1 MSRCIPTKRLLS
13 ESLSERIQNQT
24 TARQTAPQPLG
35 ATDRRRQFSDVYR
48 ISKSDARPVLGTL
61 DTVRMTFVRT
71 RISAAA
77 GPARPFRGQTLSQR
91 FSRSSRVIRSPGR
104 AGNLTVTAS
113 KSPPIHID
121 RQAYAA
127 VAQSAFV
134 KNMDEYRAMYDR
146 SVKDPDGFWRDIAL
160 ENFHWET
167 PPNEKH
173 ASFNFDVREGPIF
186 SSWFEGGRTNVAYN
200 ALDRHVQAGNGDR
213 ACFIF
218 EGNDPGRTYSLTYAQ
233 VLAEVSRVANWL
245 RSVGVG
251 KGDTVALYMPMV
263 CELPIAMLACARIGA
278 IHSVV
283 FGGFSADALA
293 SRMVDCQSK
302 VLITSTAVMRGKKA
316 INLSHIARE
325 GLGIAAR
332 QGHRVPNVLVHRNE
346 DPALDPALG
355 ALGDWEPDSYS
366 IWQDVVPGQS
376 DCSDVEWMDAEDPLF
391 LLYTSG
397 STGKPKGVLH
407 TTAGYMVYAAT
418 TSKFSF
424 AMQPGDVFWCTAD
437 CGWITGHSYLAYGPL
452 IVGATNVVFEG
463 VPTYPTPSRCW
474 EVIDQ
479 LKVKQFY
486 TAPTAIRSLM
496 RSGNEHVEGFDLSS
510 LHILG
515 TVGEPINPEAWK
527 WYHEMVGKGRCPI
540 VDTWWQTETAGH
552 MIVPLPTAWEEKP
565 GSASLPFFGVEPVLV
580 NEKGEELEG
589 EAEGYLCIKSSWP
602 SAIRSVYGDQDRFET
617 TYFAPFPG
625 YYFSGDGARRDQDG
639 YIWITGRVDDVINVS
654 GHRIGSAEVESA
666 LVAHDSCAEAAVVG
680 YEHPVKG
687 QGIWAFVTLVE
698 GVEHSDDLKKELVAE
713 VRTQIGPFASPDIIH
728 WAPSLPKT
736 RSGKIMRRVLRKIA
750 SFEEEQLG
758 DTSTLADPSVVE
770 MLIHFRGK

>member
-1 MSRCIPTKRLLS
+1 MLVMIM
-13 ESLSERIQNQT
+13 Q
-24 TARQTAPQPLG
+24 
-35 ATDRRRQFSDVYR
+35 
-48 ISKSDARPVLGTL
+48 
-61 DTVRMTFVRT
+61 
-71 RISAAA
+71 
-77 GPARPFRGQTLSQR
+77 
-91 FSRSSRVIRSPGR
+91 
-104 AGNLTVTAS
+104 
-113 KSPPIHID
+113 SPPVHFD
-121 RQAYAA
+121 KDGYKN
-127 VAQSAFV
+127 VSDTAFV
-134 KNMDEYRAMYDR
+134 KSLEEYRAKYET
-146 SVKDPDGFWRDIAL
+146 SVKDPNGFWRTIAV
-160 ENFHWET
+160 EDFYWET
-167 PPNEKH
+167 LPDEEH
-173 ASFNFDVREGPIF
+173 MSFNFDVRKGPIY
-186 SSWFEGGRTNVAYN
+186 SSWFAGGRTNVSYN
-200 ALDRHVQAGNGDR
+200 ALDRHVQEGHGDR
-213 ACFIF
+213 KCFIF
-218 EGNDPGRTYSLTYAQ
+218 EGNDVGRTYSMTYAQ
-233 VLAEVSRVANWL
+233 VLDEVSRVANWL

-293 SRMVDCQSK
+293 SRMVDCKAK

-316 INLSHIARE
+316 INLGDIAKRGIEIATKE
-325 GLGIAAR
+325 G
-332 QGHRVPNVLVHRNE
+332 HVVSNVLLHHNK
-346 DPALDPALG
+346 DPALNTVPAQ
-355 ALGDWEPDSYS
+355 GDVV
-366 IWQDVVPGQS
+366 WQDVIPQQS
-376 DCSDVEWMDAEDPLF
+376 ATCEVEWMDAEDPLF

-418 TSKFSF
+418 TSKYSF
-424 AMQPGDVFWCTAD
+424 AMQPGDIFWCTAD

-479 LKVKQFY
+479 LNVKSFY

-496 RSGNEHVEGFDLSS
+496 RSGNEYVQGFDLSS
-510 LHILG
+510 LRILG

-552 MIVPLPTAWEEKP
+552 MIVPLPTAWPEKP
-565 GSASLPFFGVEPVLV
+565 GSATLPFFGVEPVLV

-602 SAIRSVYGDQDRFET
+602 SAIRSIYGDPDRFET

-625 YYFSGDGARRDQDG
+625 YYFSGDGARRDEDG

-666 LVAHDSCAEAAVVG
+666 LVSHDSCAEAAVVG
-680 YEHPVKG
+680 YDHPVKG

-698 GVEHSDDLKKELVAE
+698 GCEHSDDLKKELVSE
-713 VRTQIGPFASPDIIH
+713 VRSQIGPFASPDIIH

-750 SFEEEQLG
+750 AFEEEQLG
-758 DTSTLADPSVVE
+758 DTSTLADPAVVE
-770 MLIHFRGK
+770 MLIHYRGK

>member
-1 MSRCIPTKRLLS
+1 MM
-13 ESLSERIQNQT
+13 Q
-24 TARQTAPQPLG
+24 
-35 ATDRRRQFSDVYR
+35 
-48 ISKSDARPVLGTL
+48 
-61 DTVRMTFVRT
+61 
-71 RISAAA
+71 
-77 GPARPFRGQTLSQR
+77 
-91 FSRSSRVIRSPGR
+91 
-104 AGNLTVTAS
+104 
-113 KSPPIHID
+113 SPPVHYNAS
-121 RQAYAA
+121 AYAE
-127 VAQSAFV
+127 VSKSAFV
-134 KNMDEYRAMYDR
+134 KSLEDYKVMYDK
-146 SVKDPDGFWRDIAL
+146 SVQDPNGFWRELAV
-160 ENFHWET
+160 ENFYWET
-167 PPNEKH
+167 LPNENH
-173 ASFNFDVREGPIF
+173 MSFNFDVRKGPIF
-186 SSWFEGGRTNVAYN
+186 SKWFEGGRTNVCYN
-200 ALDRHVQAGNGDR
+200 ALDRHVKAGNGDR
-213 ACFIF
+213 TCFIF
-218 EGNDPGRTYSLTYAQ
+218 EGNDVGRTYSMTYAE
-233 VLAEVSRVANWL
+233 VLDEVSRVANWL

-251 KGDTVALYMPMV
+251 KGDTVALYMPRI

-293 SRMVDCQSK
+293 SRMVDCKAK
-302 VLITSTAVMRGKKA
+302 VLITATAVMRGKKA
-316 INLSHIARE
+316 INLSDIARE
-325 GLGIAAR
+325 GLNIASK
-332 QGHRVPNVLVHRNE
+332 QGHVVPNVLMHHNK
-346 DPALDPALG
+346 DPLLTVTPLESDTV
-355 ALGDWEPDSYS
+355 
-366 IWQDVVPGQS
+366 WQDVVPQQS
-376 DCSDVEWMDAEDPLF
+376 TESDVEWMDAEDPLF

-418 TSKFSF
+418 TSKYSF

-452 IVGATNVVFEG
+452 IIGATNVVFEG

-479 LKVKQFY
+479 LKVKSFY

-496 RSGNEHVEGFDLSS
+496 RSGNEYVEGFDLSS
-510 LHILG
+510 LQILG

-527 WYHEMVGKGRCPI
+527 WYHEMIGKGRCPI

-552 MIVPLPTAWEEKP
+552 MIVPLPTAWQEKP
-565 GSASLPFFGVEPVLV
+565 GSATLPFFGVEPVLV

-602 SAIRSVYGDQDRFET
+602 SAIRSVYGDQERFET
-617 TYFAPFPG
+617 TYFAPFKG
-625 YYFSGDGARRDQDG
+625 YYFSGDGARRDEDG

-666 LVAHDSCAEAAVVG
+666 LVSHDSCAEAAVVG

-698 GVEHSDDLKKELVAE
+698 GCEHSDELKKELVAE
-713 VRTQIGPFASPDIIH
+713 VRSQIGPFASPDIIH

-770 MLIHFRGK
+770 MLIHYRGK

>member
-1 MSRCIPTKRLLS
+1 MHFDK
-13 ESLSERIQNQT
+13 EGYAN
-24 TARQTAPQPLG
+24 
-35 ATDRRRQFSDVYR
+35 V
-48 ISKSDARPVLGTL
+48 SK
-61 DTVRMTFVRT
+61 
-71 RISAAA
+71 
-77 GPARPFRGQTLSQR
+77 
-91 FSRSSRVIRSPGR
+91 
-104 AGNLTVTAS
+104 
-113 KSPPIHID
+113 
-121 RQAYAA
+121 
-127 VAQSAFV
+127 SAFV
-134 KNMDEYRAMYDR
+134 KNVDEYQALYDR
-146 SVKDPDGFWRDIAL
+146 SIKDPNGFWRDLAVQ
-160 ENFHWET
+160 NFYWET
-167 PPNEKH
+167 LPNEDH
-173 ASFNFDVREGPIF
+173 MSFNFDVRNGPIF
-186 SSWFEGGRTNVAYN
+186 STWFDGGRTNVCYN
-200 ALDRHVQAGNGDR
+200 ALDRHVQEGNGDR
-213 ACFIF
+213 KCLIF
-218 EGNDPGRTYSLTYAQ
+218 EGNDVGRTYSMTYGE
-233 VLAEVSRVANWL
+233 VLDEVSRVSNWL

-278 IHSVV
+278 VHSVV

-293 SRMVDCQSK
+293 SRMVDCKAK

-316 INLSHIARE
+316 INLGSIAKH
-325 GLGIAAR
+325 GLEIAAKE
-332 QGHRVPNVLVHRNE
+332 GHVVPNVLIHHNT
-346 DPALDPALG
+346 DPSLDVAPVD
-355 ALGDWEPDSYS
+355 GD
-366 IWQDVVPGQS
+366 IVWQDVIPKQS
-376 DCSDVEWMDAEDPLF
+376 AQAEVEWMDAEDPLF

-418 TSKFSF
+418 TSKYSF

-452 IVGATNVVFEG
+452 INGATNVVFEG

-479 LKVKQFY
+479 LNVKTFY

-496 RSGNEHVEGFDLSS
+496 RSGNEYVEGFDLTS
-510 LHILG
+510 LRVLG

-527 WYHEMVGKGRCPI
+527 WYHEMVGKGRCPV

-552 MIVPLPTAWEEKP
+552 MIVPLPTAWPEKP
-565 GSASLPFFGVEPVLV
+565 GSATLPFFGVEPVLV
-580 NEKGEELEG
+580 NEKGEELHG
-589 EAEGYLCIKSSWP
+589 ETEGYLCIKSSWP
-602 SAIRSVYGDQDRFET
+602 SAIRTVYGDQDRFET

-625 YYFSGDGARRDQDG
+625 YYFSGDGARRDEDG

-666 LVAHDSCAEAAVVG
+666 LVSHDSCAEAAVVG

-698 GVEHSDDLKKELVAE
+698 GCEHSDDLKKQLIAE
-713 VRTQIGPFASPDIIH
+713 VRSQIGPFASPDIIH

-750 SFEEEQLG
+750 AFEEEQLG
-758 DTSTLADPSVVE
+758 DTSTLADPAVVE
-770 MLIHFRGK
+770 MLLHYRGK